1 MTQLEEE
8 KTGQCSGSNSSS
20 SGYKI
25 MKFHQILACVSW
37 SAGETNPAN
46 CKDVEPTMGPWG
58 ATTPAKKLYVCEASI
73 VSFTN

>member
-1 MTQLEEE
+1 
-8 KTGQCSGSNSSS
+8 
-20 SGYKI
+20 

-37 SAGETNPAN
+37 SAGKTNPAN
-46 CKDVEPTMGPWG
+46 CKDVQPTMGPWG